1 MHRADAVPRY
11 HAGMNTP
18 PRILLAAATLLLLS
32 ACGNKGPLVQAPS
45 APEAEAATT
54 EPEPVS
60 DTTAVPE
67 NEAEPVPMPDTPV
80 DAPVQEDEPVP
91 AEPVDEPPPVEDDGT
106 P

>member
-1 MHRADAVPRY
+1 MHRTDAVPRY
-11 HAGMNTP
+11 HAAMNTL
-18 PRILLAAATLLLLS
+18 PRILLAAAALALLS

-45 APEAEAATT
+45 APEAETATT
-54 EPEPVS
+54 APEPAS
-60 DTTAVPE
+60 DTVAVPE

-80 DAPVQEDEPVP
+80 DAPVEEDEPAP